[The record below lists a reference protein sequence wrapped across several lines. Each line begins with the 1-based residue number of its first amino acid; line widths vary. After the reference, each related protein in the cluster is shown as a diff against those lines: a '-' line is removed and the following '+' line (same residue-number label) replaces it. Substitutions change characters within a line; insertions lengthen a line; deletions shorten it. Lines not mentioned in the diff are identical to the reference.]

1 MHFQGRAHNRLSLST
16 ILYNN
21 NGSLFINTVSCTSFV
36 PSKQDLSLSGNIY
49 YFAPQFLL
57 SNGFSK
63 SLKNDV
69 WALGC
74 MAVLMLTNTWLAY
87 SPLHP
92 YSKNC
97 QNNENSA
104 QMVDNLQQT
113 YHAVFQKNTQHKVSK
128 RTKNQN
134 LSDAARHFISA
145 CLDVRVDERPTIK
158 TLLLH

>member
-1 MHFQGRAHNRLSLST
+1 MHFHRRAHNRLSLST

-21 NGSLFINTVSCTSFV
+21 NGSLFINTVNCTSFI
-36 PSKQDLSLSGNIY
+36 PSKQDLTLSGSIY

-57 SNGFSK
+57 SNRFSK

-74 MAVLMLTNTWLAY
+74 MAILMLTNTWLAY

-97 QNNENSA
+97 KNNENSA
-104 QMVDNLQQT
+104 QMVDNIHQT
-113 YHAVFQKNTQHKVSK
+113 YDAVFKKNIEHKVSR
-128 RTKNQN
+128 RTKNQD
-134 LSDAARHFISA
+134 LSDAARHFIGA
-145 CLDVRVDERPTIK
+145 CLNVLCEERPSIE
-158 TLLLH
+158 TLL